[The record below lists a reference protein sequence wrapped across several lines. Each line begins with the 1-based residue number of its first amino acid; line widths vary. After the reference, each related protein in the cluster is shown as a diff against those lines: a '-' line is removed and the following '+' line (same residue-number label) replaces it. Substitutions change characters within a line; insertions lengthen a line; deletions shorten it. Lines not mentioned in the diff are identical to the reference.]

1 MMIREIR
8 VRGFG
13 SLHDRTYR
21 FDSPVTVL
29 YGPNEAGK
37 STLLGFIRAVL
48 FGFPTRA
55 QAADRYEPEGGGP
68 HGGALLLEDKQGRTV
83 LIERYADHGGPGRP
97 PAAGAVKVTLEGG
110 AIGGEELLRQLLGGL
125 SAELFRS
132 LFAFGLGEL
141 QELRTLQGDD
151 IGGYLYGAGFGVSGS
166 AVVEAERKLA
176 ARADALFRPR
186 GRTQELNRSI
196 RAYEE
201 LRSSRSRSADEIS
214 RYEEATAEWNRLG
227 DRLHELDSARAETAA
242 ELEWTRRCVK
252 AFEPWLKLRR
262 IQEEIGEIREIPG
275 FPLHA
280 AARYEAIR
288 QERDEFENERRQ
300 YEEESAALLRAL
312 EVLPLSEELLEDA
325 AELSAL
331 EEEAGSYRSGQLAAA
346 SAETERTQLS
356 DALAGL
362 LRQLDEQWTRQDLAD
377 FPVSVGMKEHIRE
390 ARDAF
395 AKWDGERALLD
406 SELSRVFGR
415 LEEQQGE
422 LAERQLEW
430 GEWLTLSGLREDAP
444 GARTAAES
452 GLLRRLSADY
462 AEWRV
467 LKSEGDQ
474 RERLREEE
482 RRRQAEFGAWS
493 DRGRGES
500 ERLRKKT
507 AYAAAAVAILLPA
520 ALLVS
525 GQKAAAAAVFA
536 VLAAGTAW
544 LMLSSRDGVRENG
557 RSPHTL
563 PPESRTEGRGRTR
576 RGRAASSGAWLSAAA
591 QPGEADAAADGADA
605 RLEADMAALRQRLQ
619 QNLALLLGG
628 SGAGSREAAA
638 ARAPGAPGLSD
649 EAAAAGRMPLPS
661 WPETLNWLERELES
675 WLTGTDL
682 WAQHRSEMERRR
694 AKLEELKQS
703 IQSLEKQQEAAS
715 ARMRSLEER
724 AAAGQE
730 SWSAWLRE
738 RKLRAHLSPEAA
750 LDSLQLIAR
759 GHDLLQRLAGCEA
772 KLAALHASSAAFEAR
787 TVRLLGAAEA
797 ADPLLGLRRRAERL
811 AEQRELLARRE
822 RMAAE
827 AADLRRRETAAAQK
841 ARHAAG
847 RLQALLS
854 EAQAAG
860 EEELLRQAALQER
873 RAGLAAEARLLSGA
887 LDAHAG
893 VARRERLDEALAGA
907 DEGSLASREDE
918 LSGRLSGLEAEANRL
933 RDRRGRLAGELEKL
947 EGGSER
953 GDLLQRTEE
962 QLAEVRELGGKYA
975 VLAMAALLVKR
986 TRERCERERQP
997 GVLRR
1002 ASACFAAM
1010 TGGRFTQVVAPFG
1023 QQRLYAVRPDGRQV
1037 DSSKL
1042 SRGTAEQLYLSM
1054 RFALVEEFTG
1064 GASLPLV
1071 FDDIFVNFDKERMEG
1086 ALRIIGQLG
1095 GNRQVL
1101 LFTCH
1106 EHVRDAVRRTAPAA
1120 GVLNV

>member
-1 MMIREIR
+1 MIIREIR

-13 SLHDRTYR
+13 SLQNRTYR
-21 FDSPVTVL
+21 FESPVTVL

-55 QAADRYEPEGGGP
+55 QAADRYEPDGGGS

-97 PAAGAVKVTLEGG
+97 PAAGSVKVTLEGG
-110 AIGGEELLRQLLGGL
+110 AEGGEELLRHLLGGL

-201 LRSSRSRSADEIS
+201 LRSSRNRSADEIS
-214 RYEEATAEWNRLG
+214 RYEEATAEWKRLG
-227 DRLHELDSARAETAA
+227 ERLNELDAARTETAA
-242 ELEWTRRCVK
+242 ELEWTRRCGK

-262 IQEEIGEIREIPG
+262 IQAEMAEIPEIPG

-280 AARYEAIR
+280 AERYEAIR
-288 QERDEFENERRQ
+288 QERDDFENERRQ
-300 YEEESAALLRAL
+300 YEEESAALLRAV
-312 EVLPLSEELLEDA
+312 EALPVREELLEGA
-325 AELSAL
+325 AELAVL
-331 EEEAGSYRSGQLAAA
+331 EEEAGAYRSGQLAAA
-346 SAETERTQLS
+346 STETEKAQLNE
-356 DALAGL
+356 ALAAL

-377 FPVSVGMKEHIRE
+377 FPVSVGMKEQIRE
-390 ARDAF
+390 ARDSF

-415 LEEQQGE
+415 LEEQQSE

-430 GEWLTLSGLREDAP
+430 SEWLTLSGLREDAP

-452 GLLRRLSADY
+452 GLLRRLSSDY
-462 AEWRV
+462 AQWRL
-467 LKSEGDQ
+467 LKSEEEQ
-474 RERLREEE
+474 RDRIREEE
-482 RRRQAEFGAWS
+482 RRRQEEFEAWS
-493 DRGRGES
+493 DQRRS
-500 ERLRKKT
+500 DSDRTRKKT
-507 AYAAAAVAILLPA
+507 AYAAGAITVLLPA
-520 ALLVS
+520 ALLLS
-525 GQKAAAAAVFA
+525 GQAGAAAAVFV

-544 LMLSSRDGVRENG
+544 LIFGSPDRARGNRHSRG
-557 RSPHTL
+557 PL
-563 PPESRTEGRGRTR
+563 KPEARTEGRGRAR
-576 RGRAASSGAWLSAAA
+576 RGRAASSGDWLSAAA
-591 QPGEADAAADGADA
+591 QSGEADHRADGEDA
-605 RLEADMAALRQRLQ
+605 GLEADKAALRQRLQ
-619 QNLALLLGG
+619 QNLALLL
-628 SGAGSREAAA
+628 SSRGAGSREAAA
-638 ARAPGAPGLSD
+638 ARANGSAD
-649 EAAAAGRMPLPS
+649 EASVPGRMPLPS
-661 WPETLNWLERELES
+661 WPETLSWLDRELES

-682 WAQHRSEMERRR
+682 WAQHRSELERRR

-703 IQSLEKQQEAAS
+703 IHSLEKQQAAVS
-715 ARMRSLEER
+715 SRMRSLEER
-724 AAAGQE
+724 AASGQE
-730 SWSAWLRE
+730 RWSAWLRE
-738 RKLRAHLSPEAA
+738 RKLRPHLSPEAA
-750 LDSLQLIAR
+750 LESLQLIAR
-759 GHDLLQRLAGCEA
+759 GHDLLQRLAGCES
-772 KLAALHASSAAFEAR
+772 KLAALQASSAAFEAR
-787 TVRLLGAAEA
+787 TVRLLGEAEA
-797 ADPLLGLRRRAERL
+797 ADPLPGLRRRAERL
-811 AEQRELLARRE
+811 AEQQGLLARRE
-822 RMAAE
+822 RLAAE
-827 AADLRRRETAAAQK
+827 AAEARRRETAAAQK
-841 ARHAAG
+841 ARQAAE

-854 EAQAAG
+854 EGQAAG

-873 RAGLAAEARLLSGA
+873 LAQLTAEARLLSGA

-893 VARRERLDEALAGA
+893 VARRERLDAALSGA
-907 DEGSLASREDE
+907 DEGSLASREEE
-918 LSGRLSGLEAEANRL
+918 LAGSLSGLEAEANRL

-953 GDLLQRTEE
+953 GELLQRTEE
-962 QLAEVRELGGKYA
+962 QLAEARELGGKYA

-1023 QQRLYAVRPDGRQV
+1023 QQRLYAVRSDGRQV
-1037 DSSKL
+1037 DSSRL

-1071 FDDIFVNFDKERMEG
+1071 FDDIFVNFDRERMEG
-1086 ALRIIGQLG
+1086 ALRIIGQFG
-1095 GNRQVL
+1095 GKRQVL

-1106 EHVRDAVRRTAPAA
+1106 EHVRDAVTGISPAA
-1120 GVLNV
+1120 GVLHV

>member
-1 MMIREIR
+1 MIIREIR

-13 SLHDRTYR
+13 SLQNRTYR
-21 FDSPVTVL
+21 FESPVTVL

-37 STLLGFIRAVL
+37 STLLGFIRAIL

-55 QAADRYEPEGGGP
+55 QAADRYEPDCGGS

-97 PAAGAVKVTLEGG
+97 PAAGSVKVTLEGG
-110 AIGGEELLRQLLGGL
+110 AEGGEELLRHLLGGL

-176 ARADALFRPR
+176 ARADVLFRPR

-196 RAYEE
+196 RTYEE
-201 LRSSRSRSADEIS
+201 LRSSRNRSADEIS
-214 RYEEATAEWNRLG
+214 RYEEATAEWKRLG
-227 DRLHELDSARAETAA
+227 DQLNGLDAARAETAA
-242 ELEWTRRCVK
+242 ELEWTRRCGK

-262 IQEEIGEIREIPG
+262 VQAEMADIREIPG

-300 YEEESAALLRAL
+300 YEEESAALLRAV
-312 EVLPLSEELLEDA
+312 EALPVREELLEGA
-325 AELSAL
+325 AELAAL
-331 EEEAGSYRSGQLAAA
+331 EEEAGTYRSGQLAAA
-346 SAETERTQLS
+346 SSETEKAQLNE
-356 DALAGL
+356 ALAAL
-362 LRQLDEQWTRQDLAD
+362 LRQLDEQWTRQDLAE
-377 FPVSVGMKEHIRE
+377 FPVSIGMKEQIRE
-390 ARDAF
+390 ARDSF

-415 LEEQQGE
+415 LEEQQSE

-430 GEWLTLSGLREDAP
+430 SEWLTLSGLREDAP

-452 GLLRRLSADY
+452 GLLRRLSSDY
-462 AEWRV
+462 AQWRL
-467 LKSEGDQ
+467 LKSEEEQ
-474 RERLREEE
+474 RDRIREEE
-482 RRRQAEFGAWS
+482 RRRQEEFEAWS
-493 DRGRGES
+493 DRRRNDS
-500 ERLRKKT
+500 DRTRKKT
-507 AYAAAAVAILLPA
+507 AYAAGAIAVLLPA
-520 ALLVS
+520 ALFLS
-525 GQKAAAAAVFA
+525 GQAPAAAAVFV

-544 LMLSSRDGVRENG
+544 LIFGSPDRARGNS
-557 RSPHTL
+557 RSPSPLL
-563 PPESRTEGRGRTR
+563 PEARTEGRGRAR
-576 RGRAASSGAWLSAAA
+576 RGRAASSGDWLSAPA
-591 QPGEADAAADGADA
+591 QPGEADLTDGEDV
-605 RLEADMAALRQRLQ
+605 RLEADKAALRQRLQ
-619 QNLALLLGG
+619 QNLALLL
-628 SGAGSREAAA
+628 SSRGAVSREAAA
-638 ARAPGAPGLSD
+638 ARTAGANGFSD
-649 EAAAAGRMPLPS
+649 EASAPGRIPLPS
-661 WPETLNWLERELES
+661 WPETLSWLDRELES

-703 IQSLEKQQEAAS
+703 IQSLEKQQAAVS
-715 ARMRSLEER
+715 SRMRSLEER
-724 AAAGQE
+724 AASGQE
-730 SWSAWLRE
+730 RWSAWLHE
-738 RKLRAHLSPEAA
+738 RKLRPHLSPEAA
-750 LDSLQLIAR
+750 LESLQLIAR
-759 GHDLLQRLAGCEA
+759 GHDLLQRLAGCES
-772 KLAALHASSAAFEAR
+772 KLAALQVTSAAFEAR
-787 TVRLLGAAEA
+787 TVRLLGEAEA

-811 AEQRELLARRE
+811 AEQQGLLARRE
-822 RMAAE
+822 RLAAE
-827 AADLRRRETAAAQK
+827 AAEARRRETAAAQK
-841 ARHAAG
+841 ARHAAE
-847 RLQALLS
+847 RLQALLR

-873 RAGLAAEARLLSGA
+873 LAQLAAEARLLSGA

-893 VARRERLDEALAGA
+893 VARRERLDAALSGA
-907 DEGSLASREDE
+907 DEGSLASREEE
-918 LSGRLSGLEAEANRL
+918 LEGSLSGLEAEANRL

-953 GDLLQRTEE
+953 GELLQRTEE
-962 QLAEVRELGGKYA
+962 QLAEVRDLGGKYA

-1023 QQRLYAVRPDGRQV
+1023 QQRLYAVRSDGRQV
-1037 DSSKL
+1037 DSSRL

-1054 RFALVEEFTG
+1054 RFALVKEFTG

-1095 GNRQVL
+1095 GKRQVL

-1106 EHVRDAVRRTAPAA
+1106 EHVRDAVTGISPSA
-1120 GVLNV
+1120 GVLHV

>member
-1 MMIREIR
+1 MIIREIR

-13 SLHDRTYR
+13 SLHNRTYR
-21 FDSPVTVL
+21 FESPVTVL

-55 QAADRYEPEGGGP
+55 QAADRYEPDGGGA

-97 PAAGAVKVTLEGG
+97 PAAGSVKVTLEGG
-110 AIGGEELLRQLLGGL
+110 AEGGEELLRHLLGGL

-201 LRSSRSRSADEIS
+201 LRSSRNRSADEIS
-214 RYEEATAEWNRLG
+214 RYEEATAEWKRLG
-227 DRLHELDSARAETAA
+227 DRLNGLDAARTETAA
-242 ELEWTRRCVK
+242 ELEWTRRCGK

-262 IQEEIGEIREIPG
+262 IQAEMADIREIPG

-288 QERDEFENERRQ
+288 QERDEFENERRR
-300 YEEESAALLRAL
+300 YEEESAALLREAEAL
-312 EVLPLSEELLEDA
+312 PVREELLEGA
-325 AELSAL
+325 AELAAL
-331 EEEAGSYRSGQLAAA
+331 EEEAGTYRSGQLAAA
-346 SAETERTQLS
+346 SAETEKAQLNE
-356 DALAGL
+356 ALAAL

-377 FPVSVGMKEHIRE
+377 FPVSVGMKEQIRE
-390 ARDAF
+390 ARDSF

-415 LEEQQGE
+415 LEEQQSE

-430 GEWLTLSGLREDAP
+430 SEWLTLSGLREDAP

-452 GLLRRLSADY
+452 GLLRRLSSDY
-462 AEWRV
+462 AQWR
-467 LKSEGDQ
+467 LLQSEEEQ
-474 RERLREEE
+474 RDRLREEE
-482 RRRQAEFGAWS
+482 RRRQEEFEAWS
-493 DRGRGES
+493 VQRRSDSDRT
-500 ERLRKKT
+500 RKRT
-507 AYAAAAVAILLPA
+507 AYAAGAIAVLLPA
-520 ALLVS
+520 ALLLG
-525 GQKAAAAAVFA
+525 GQTAAAAAVFV

-544 LMLSSRDGVRENG
+544 LIFGSPDRARGNNRSRDLLTQEPRA
-557 RSPHTL
+557 
-563 PPESRTEGRGRTR
+563 EGRGRAR
-576 RGRAASSGAWLSAAA
+576 RGRASTGDWLSAAA
-591 QPGEADAAADGADA
+591 QPGEADNRSDGEDA
-605 RLEADMAALRQRLQ
+605 RLEADKGALRQRLQ
-619 QNLALLLGG
+619 QNLALLL
-628 SGAGSREAAA
+628 SSRGAGSREAAA
-638 ARAPGAPGLSD
+638 ARANGSSD
-649 EAAAAGRMPLPS
+649 EASALGRMPLPS
-661 WPETLNWLERELES
+661 WPETLGWLDRELES

-682 WAQHRSEMERRR
+682 WAQHRSELERRR

-703 IQSLEKQQEAAS
+703 IQSLEKQQAAVS
-715 ARMRSLEER
+715 SRMRSLEER
-724 AAAGQE
+724 AASGQE
-730 SWSAWLRE
+730 RWSAWLRE
-738 RKLRAHLSPEAA
+738 RKLRPHLSPEAA
-750 LDSLQLIAR
+750 LESLQLISR
-759 GHDLLQRLAGCEA
+759 GHDLLQRLAGCES
-772 KLAALHASSAAFEAR
+772 KLAALQASSAAFEAR
-787 TVRLLGAAEA
+787 TVRLLGEAEA

-811 AEQRELLARRE
+811 AEQQDLLARRG
-822 RMAAE
+822 RLAAE
-827 AADLRRRETAAAQK
+827 AAEARRRETAAAQK
-841 ARHAAG
+841 ARRAAE

-854 EAQAAG
+854 EAQAEG

-873 RAGLAAEARLLSGA
+873 LARLAAEARLLSGA

-893 VARRERLDEALAGA
+893 VARRERLDTALSGA
-907 DEGSLASREDE
+907 DEGSLASREEE
-918 LSGRLSGLEAEANRL
+918 LAGSLSGLEAEANRL

-953 GDLLQRTEE
+953 GELLQRTEE

-1023 QQRLYAVRPDGRQV
+1023 QQRLYAVRSDGRQV
-1037 DSSKL
+1037 DSSRL

-1095 GNRQVL
+1095 GKRQVL

-1106 EHVRDAVRRTAPAA
+1106 EHVRDAVTGISPAA
-1120 GVLNV
+1120 GVLHV